1 MSGSPPP
8 SPMPSPPPPSPPP
21 PSPPPPPAPPSPP
34 SPPPAPPSPPNS
46 PRPPPVPPGPPL
58 PPPYKAT
65 DPALSWTF
73 NLTMEADYAL
83 LAANPTTMSQFRRDF
98 ISSVSSALGLPAHQ
112 VCHFI
117 VEWTG
122 IDLACTRCLF
132 IPLALTILPLH
143 PGRATLPFTLLS
155 STLFRSRSCR
165 AAPGL
170 DPSSWMQLPPLPPS
184 TRSQA

>member
-21 PSPPPPPAPPSPP
+21 LSPPPPPTPPSPL

-46 PRPPPVPPGPPL
+46 PRPPPVPPGPPH

-98 ISSVSSALGLPAHQ
+98 ISSVSSALGLPANQ
-112 VCHFI
+112 VRHKI
-117 VEWTG
+117 VEW
-122 IDLACTRCLF
+122 IDLTCSRRLLR
-132 IPLALTILPLH
+132 PLALIIFSLH
-143 PGRATLPFTLLS
+143 PDRATLPFTLPSFAL
-155 STLFRSRSCR
+155 LRSRSCQ
-165 AAPGL
+165 AAPGPA
-170 DPSSWMQLPPLPPS
+170 PSS
-184 TRSQA
+184 